1 MFGPEIRDAVQDDEP
16 DGEPEPEARAAAEF
30 QGRAGRGLALLVD
43 DVRGRVDAEVH
54 PDEERAEERAVEEV
68 DGEGVL
74 AEPEEVLAG
83 EDVLDEGR
91 EVDAQ
96 RDKEQTDA
104 GVEAW
109 DLGLFGEDEEGGLEH
124 VVGPGHEV
132 GVELGV
138 GG

>member
-1 MFGPEIRDAVQDDEP
+1 
-16 DGEPEPEARAAAEF
+16 
-30 QGRAGRGLALLVD
+30 
-43 DVRGRVDAEVH
+43 VDAEVH

-96 RDKEQTDA
+96 RDEEQTDA

-109 DLGLFGEDEEGGLEH
+109 DLGLLGEDEEGRLEH